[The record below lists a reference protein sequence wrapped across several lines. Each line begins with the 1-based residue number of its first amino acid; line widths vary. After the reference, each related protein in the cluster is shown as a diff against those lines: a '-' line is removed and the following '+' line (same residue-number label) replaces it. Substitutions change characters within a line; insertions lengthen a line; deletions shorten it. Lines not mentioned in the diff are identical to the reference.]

1 MSSFRP
7 KICTCAEAESRKSR
21 SESAGAAIDPRFGE
35 SADAAAD
42 YDTRYLQRK
51 PGPFSLAVAGS
62 FLGDVLIL
70 TRPPSNELSSEGGG
84 RTFESLSSAR
94 SLTMAFE

>member
-7 KICTCAEAESRKSR
+7 KICTCAEAESRKST

-35 SADAAAD
+35 SADAAAAD
-42 YDTRYLQRK
+42 DARYLQET
-51 PGPFSLAVAGS
+51 GPLFSRGRGFGPWRCADSATFKRAFFG
-62 FLGDVLIL
+62 
-70 TRPPSNELSSEGGG
+70 RRR